1 MGKLFCIIGKS
12 GSGKDTVLTRILQE
26 NKSLTPVITYTTRPI
41 RVNETDGV
49 EYHFVSE
56 ETMHALEN
64 EGKVIERRT
73 YHTVCGD
80 WHYFTC
86 TIDLSGDTDHI
97 MIGTADVADKLYQ
110 YYPPDDV
117 VIIYL
122 DLPDK
127 ERLLRCINRESGQKN
142 PNYTELC
149 RRFIADEK
157 DFAPERI
164 SSYPHIYT
172 VSALGTK
179 EDVLKE
185 CLHIINNNK

>member
-12 GSGKDTVLTRILQE
+12 GSGKDTVFAGILQK
-26 NKSLTPVITYTTRPI
+26 NKTLSPVITYTTRPI
-41 RVNETDGV
+41 RTNETDGK
-49 EYHFVSE
+49 EYHFVDE
-56 ETMHALEN
+56 KTMHTLEN

-86 TIDLSGDTDHI
+86 TIDLSGNTNHI

-110 YYPPDDV
+110 YYPSDDV

-122 DLPDK
+122 ELPDK
-127 ERLLRCINRESGQKN
+127 ERLLRCIDRESAQKT
-142 PNYTELC
+142 PNYSELC

-157 DFAPERI
+157 DFAPDRI
-164 SSYPHIYT
+164 SSYPNLHT
-172 VSALGTK
+172 VSALSSK
-179 EDVLKE
+179 EEVLEE
-185 CLHIINNNK
+185 CLSVIDKY

>member
-12 GSGKDTVLTRILQE
+12 GSGKDTVFAGILQK
-26 NKSLTPVITYTTRPI
+26 NKSLSPVITYTTRPI
-41 RVNETDGV
+41 RTNETDGR
-49 EYHFVSE
+49 EYHFVDE
-56 ETMHALEN
+56 KTMLSLEN

-86 TIDLSGDTDHI
+86 KIDLTGNTGHI

-110 YYPPDDV
+110 YYHPDDV

-122 DLPDK
+122 ELPDK
-127 ERLLRCINRESGQKN
+127 ERLLRCIDRESTQKT
-142 PNYTELC
+142 PNYSELC

-157 DFAPERI
+157 DFAPDRI
-164 SSYPHIYT
+164 SSYPNLHT
-172 VSALGTK
+172 VSALVSK
-179 EDVLKE
+179 EEVLE
-185 CLHIINNNK
+185 NCLSIIDKY